1 MNHLGDLQLVDASV
15 PATATFAEAVGVLF
29 AAHVPA
35 IAVLDDA
42 RKVAGI
48 FAEGDLI
55 RGVFPGYIGEL
66 HHTAFLRDDPS
77 GLDERTEEARTAPVG
92 EYARPVETL
101 GTDDSQSHAAE
112 RFLHTGEH
120 ALPVV
125 DADDRFLGM
134 LSISALCHARLD
146 PPGAR

>member
-1 MNHLGDLQLVDASV
+1 MGHLRDLQLVGASV
-15 PATATFAEAVGVLF
+15 PETATFAEAVAVLF
-29 AAHVPA
+29 AANVPA
-35 IAVLDDA
+35 IAVLDDE
-42 RKVAGI
+42 RQVVGI

-55 RGVFPGYIGEL
+55 RGVFPGYLGEL
-66 HHTAFLRDDPS
+66 HHSAFLRDDPS
-77 GLDERTEEARTAPVG
+77 GLDERARSARAEPVG
-92 EYARPVETL
+92 EYARPSEAL
-101 GTDDSQSHAAE
+101 GADDSQSHAAE

-146 PPGAR
+146 PPSDR

>member
-1 MNHLGDLQLVDASV
+1 MSHLRDLHLVDASV
-15 PATATFAEAVGVLF
+15 PATATFAEAVAELF
-29 AAHVPA
+29 AARVPA
-35 IAVLDDA
+35 IAVLDEE
-42 RKVAGI
+42 RKVTGI

-77 GLDERTEEARTAPVG
+77 GLDERARLARGEPVG
-92 EYARPVETL
+92 AYAREVEAL
-101 GTDDSQSHAAE
+101 DAGDSQSHAAE

-125 DADDRFLGM
+125 DADERFLGM

-146 PPGAR
+146 PPAVS